1 MVLNT
6 VFYLSAFDFL
16 PLSPKCA
23 ADPDLLLFSVL
34 ILHSCNLSHSQS
46 SKILGS
52 SVGYFFCCSK
62 TQDAEFVLCLLTLCV
77 YNK

>member
-52 SVGYFFCCSK
+52 SVGLGVELNIFFVVPKHKMQNLYYVC
-62 TQDAEFVLCLLTLCV
+62 
-77 YNK
+77 